1 MFLRFAI
8 FEISGAVSLSQISYS
23 GGDFL
28 RTIFFVL
35 FLQGDFRLFLVVDV
49 LQVFL
54 VLRNLFGVPFQF
66 DSVSISDD
74 QRVFLL
80 RKPEHSVMTLPLPVD
95 EPLLSRRDFFDLL
108 LVVFGGPVGEF
119 A

>member
-1 MFLRFAI
+1 MFLRFAV

-66 DSVSISDD
+66 DLVSISDD
-74 QRVFLL
+74 QRLFLL
-80 RKPEHSVMTLPLPVD
+80 REPGCSAMALPLPVD
-95 EPLLSRRDFFDLL
+95 EPLLSRRDLFDLE
-108 LVVFGGPVGEF
+108 LVFSGGPVGDF